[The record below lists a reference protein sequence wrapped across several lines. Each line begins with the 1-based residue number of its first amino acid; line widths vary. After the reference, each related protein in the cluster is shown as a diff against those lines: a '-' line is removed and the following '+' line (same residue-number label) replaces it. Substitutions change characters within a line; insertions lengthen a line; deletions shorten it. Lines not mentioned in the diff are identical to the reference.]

1 MKQPTDN
8 RQPTTDNRQPQTV
21 FLTGSAGFIGF
32 HLANKLLS
40 KGYQVTGYDN
50 INDYYDVNLKLARLR
65 EAGIDTNQIEEGKEI
80 VASNPNYR
88 FVKGDLQ
95 DKVLIDRLFAEH
107 KYDVVINLAAQA
119 GVRYS
124 LTNPYAYTE
133 SNVTGFLNMLEACRY
148 NGTKHLLYA
157 SSSSVYG
164 LNTKMPLDEEQTTD
178 HPMSLYAAT
187 KKANELM
194 AHTYSQLYGLP
205 TTGLRFFTVYG
216 PWGRPDMALFLFTN
230 AMLKGEPINLFN
242 EGKMIRDFTYVDD
255 IVESIC
261 RLVPLAPERNESWDA
276 YNAPTPSSSAA
287 FRVLNIGNS
296 NPVPLSTYVTAIE
309 QSLGIESKK
318 NLMPMQ
324 PGDVPATHADCSA
337 LETITGY
344 RPQVKVEEGVKE
356 FVKWYRAFY
365 KL

>member
-1 MKQPTDN
+1 M
-8 RQPTTDNRQPQTV
+8 QPTTNNQQPTTV
-21 FLTGSAGFIGF
+21 FITGTAGFIGF
-32 HLANKLLS
+32 HLAQKLREA
-40 KGYQVTGYDN
+40 GYRVTGYDN
-50 INDYYDVNLKLARLR
+50 INDYYDVNLKNARLK
-65 EAGIDTNQIEEGKEI
+65 ESGIDTEKIEYGKAVSSEDGQ
-80 VASNPNYR
+80 YH
-88 FVKGDLQ
+88 FVKGELT
-95 DKVLIDRLFAEH
+95 DKVLIDALFAEH

-124 LTNPYAYTE
+124 LQNPYAYTE
-133 SNVTGFLNMLEACRY
+133 SNVTGFLNILEACRH
-148 NGTKHLLYA
+148 NPVKHLIYA

-164 LNTKMPLDEEQTTD
+164 LNGKMPLDEHQTTD

-187 KKANELM
+187 KKANEMM
-194 AHTYSQLYGLP
+194 AHSYSNLYGIP

-255 IVESIC
+255 IAESIC
-261 RLVPLAPERNESWDA
+261 RLVPLAPERNDAWDA
-276 YNAPTPSSSAA
+276 YNAPTPSSSAP

-296 NPVPLSTYVTAIE
+296 NPVPLSSYVGAIE
-309 QSLGIESKK
+309 KELGIESKK
-318 NLMPMQ
+318 NLMSMQ

-337 LETITGY
+337 LESITGY

-356 FVKWYRAFY
+356 FVKWYRRFY
-365 KL
+365 GF